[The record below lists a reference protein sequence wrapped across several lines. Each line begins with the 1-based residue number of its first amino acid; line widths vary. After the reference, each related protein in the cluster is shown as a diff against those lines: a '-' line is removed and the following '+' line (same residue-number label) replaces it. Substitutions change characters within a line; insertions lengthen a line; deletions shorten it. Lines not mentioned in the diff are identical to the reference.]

1 VRPLA
6 RLFGGALDRQLATGA
21 SPESSRLLAARAE
34 YLVSSRVRRDMA
46 QHWFRVLR
54 QARMP
59 SPARRQAAHLRRT
72 QVLRAEREI
81 GEMLDALV
89 VALPVPARGVATASC
104 LLTDGTGPLY
114 NPNCPVELSA
124 TLREA
129 TAQLNP
135 ATPLAELPLRTS

>member
-1 VRPLA
+1 L
-6 RLFGGALDRQLATGA
+6 GGALDRQLATGT

-46 QHWFRVLR
+46 QDWFRVLQ

-59 SPARRQAAHLRRT
+59 SPARRAARLCRT
-72 QVLRAEREI
+72 QILAAESEI
-81 GEMLDALV
+81 GAMLDALV

-114 NPNCPVELSA
+114 NPHCPVELSA
-124 TLREA
+124 ILREA
-129 TAQLNP
+129 TAQLDP
-135 ATPLAELPLRTS
+135 ATPLAEVPLHTS